1 MNAAQF
7 IPAFATILG
16 VSEKEMRTVDRALS
30 DAGLREKSSGRS
42 YPEVTRSEAVR
53 LLLGYCGSTKLTEAA
68 EAAREAELARV
79 YQGTVADLER
89 FTGQVPF
96 PGSEDDDFCRASFR
110 FTPSEAVGL
119 NLVQAISRTC
129 GWLASPDAPGKGWYV
144 GLRISV
150 GGMVSFQ
157 ADDPADDSNTG
168 RRAEIYFTGAL
179 PYNGFPGVETIRVV
193 RPHALRW
200 IGANTQVAD

>member
-16 VSEKEMRTVDRALS
+16 VSEREMRTVDRALS

-110 FTPSEAVGL
+110 FTPSESVDL

-129 GWLASPDAPGKGWYV
+129 GWLASPDAPGARWYV
-144 GLRISV
+144 GLSIPV
-150 GGMVSFQ
+150 GGIVSFQ
-157 ADDPADDSNTG
+157 AHDWNTG
-168 RRAEIYFTGAL
+168 RKAEIYFTGAL
-179 PYNGFPGVETIRVV
+179 PYADNPGVETIRVV